1 MIAVLGVTGCGK
13 SSWVKQHLQ
22 RDRRR
27 RALIWDFKSEYF
39 VRDETAHT
47 AELVTMLSSVPDG
60 EPFTIAFHPTMHAN
74 VRAKQFDLFC
84 RVAFE
89 VRDLTV
95 VVEEL
100 KFVTKANW
108 APAPWAMLT
117 MTGRDRGIHVIGT
130 STRPA
135 SIDKDFFGNA
145 TVIHAGRLVFPED
158 VQVVAKAMVVD
169 PVVLQPLADLEYWE
183 RNKQTGGLRYG
194 TVKIQP

>member
-27 RALIWDFKSEYF
+27 RVLIWDFKGEYEIGH
-39 VRDETAHT
+39 VTIST
-47 AELVTMLSSVPDG
+47 AELVKILVG
-60 EPFTIAFHPTMHAN
+60 VKRVNQFVIAFRPSMHAS
-74 VRAKQFDLFC
+74 VRQKQFDLFC
-84 RVAFE
+84 RAAFE

-135 SIDKDFFGNA
+135 AIDKDFFGNA
-145 TVIHAGRLVFPED
+145 TVIHTGRLVYPDD
-158 VQVVAKAMVVD
+158 VRTVAQAMVVD
-169 PVVLQPLADLEYWE
+169 PARIQPLADLEYWE
-183 RNKQTGGLRYG
+183 RNKQTGRLRCG